1 MKPCHWALW
10 LGLILPSWVK
20 SQPSPLP
27 LSNTA
32 TAVLRAYLYPNLN
45 FLIPTPGKTKNKLIN
60 SVLPSRAYTHTH
72 RPRANTCTHMHTLL
86 QHYTKLTAFA
96 TEDAVLFFLLHR
108 RPCPSWVSLFFP
120 APEHASGPRFSPN
133 TSLSSSGKVNHI
145 LPTMLAF
152 LLKHL

>member
-60 SVLPSRAYTHTH
+60 SVLPSRAYTHMH

-108 RPCPSWVSLFFP
+108 RPCPSWVSYSSLLLNTP
-120 APEHASGPRFSPN
+120 LAHAFHQTLPWVRQAKSI
-133 TSLSSSGKVNHI
+133 TSY
-145 LPTMLAF
+145 PQC
-152 LLKHL
+152 